1 MQLPVLPGSHADPGN
16 YMQAF
21 NYLASYVALA
31 FEQHS
36 NVQTVAERYRVTAI
50 LGSRDQHQKLPSL
63 ATSINFVSVNME
75 AYTGTNSVPQ
85 QSSCNCC
92 HITNF

>member
-1 MQLPVLPGSHADPGN
+1 MQIQVI
-16 YMQAF
+16 MQAF

-50 LGSRDQHQKLPSL
+50 L
-63 ATSINFVSVNME
+63 
-75 AYTGTNSVPQ
+75 
-85 QSSCNCC
+85 
-92 HITNF
+92 